1 MIFEHFAINVP
12 DPQATAD
19 WYVKH
24 VGLTI
29 VRQQSE
35 HPFMTF
41 LADSTGRVICEL
53 YYRPE
58 QTIMNYGSQ
67 HPLTFHFAMES
78 ANAEAD
84 KKRLLAAGAFF
95 YEEQYLPDGSH
106 LVMMRDPWGIS
117 LQLCQR
123 ATRMNTISLS

>member
-24 VGLTI
+24 LGFTI
-29 VRQQSE
+29 VKQQSE

-58 QTIMNYGSQ
+58 QTIHSFGSQ
-67 HPLTFHFAMES
+67 HPLTFHFALES
-78 ANAEAD
+78 NNAEKD

-95 YEEQYLPDGSH
+95 AEEQHLPDGSH
-106 LVMMRDPWGIS
+106 LVMMRDPWGICI
-117 LQLCQR
+117 QFCQR
-123 ATRMNTISLS
+123 ANRMNSIPLS